1 MVPTCFRS
9 VSAHADNQCRK
20 AFLCRKVKA
29 TDSVKKK
36 MDGIMEL
43 RMRLAIHQSGQ
54 RVVVSFKV

>member
-1 MVPTCFRS
+1 
-9 VSAHADNQCRK
+9 
-20 AFLCRKVKA
+20 VKA